1 MRELVPVSHQTQNPI
16 IIPIDASLAPPDHLV
31 FAPFICGPTPQV
43 ANGVPFTTTGLVF
56 HLKAMIF

>member
-43 ANGVPFTTTGLVF
+43 ANGVPSIEEQNRPIE
-56 HLKAMIF
+56 KQ